1 MDFAKILYVGAGG
14 AVGSMGRYVVSGLV
28 HRWLPFATFPWGTL
42 AVNALGCFLI
52 GLLGGLVEL
61 RGVLAPEARA
71 FLLIGLLGGFT
82 TFSTFGH
89 ETFAFLR
96 DGETLHALGNIGAQ
110 LGLGLLGVWAGLIV
124 ASRL

>member
-1 MDFAKILYVGAGG
+1 M
-14 AVGSMGRYVVSGLV
+14 GSIGRYLVSGLV

-42 AVNALGCFLI
+42 AVNALGCFII

-61 RGVLAPEARA
+61 RGVLSPESRA

-82 TFSTFGH
+82 TFSTFGF
-89 ETFAFLR
+89 ETFGFLR
-96 DGETLHALGNIGAQ
+96 DGGTLNALGNIAAQ
-110 LGLGLLGVWAGLIV
+110 LGLGLVGVWAGLIL